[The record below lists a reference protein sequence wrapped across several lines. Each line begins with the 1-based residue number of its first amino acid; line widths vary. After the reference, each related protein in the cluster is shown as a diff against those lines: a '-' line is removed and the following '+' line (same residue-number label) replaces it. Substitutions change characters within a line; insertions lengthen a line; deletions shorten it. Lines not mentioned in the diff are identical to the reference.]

1 MLNGKEPNSRL
12 IYNRLI
18 KEMRNGRYS
27 RLDKLPPEDVLAEEM
42 QISRTQ
48 LRDSLSRLESRGYI
62 SRRRGLGTLINRH
75 VLALEIRADIEA
87 EFRKIISGMGMTPG
101 TDFTHSQEI
110 FSDEALNH
118 KLNIPLNSPVF
129 RIDRLIT
136 ADGASAIYCEDF
148 LPRQLIKRPSYDEED
163 LTQPV
168 FDFLAQYCDQY
179 VYMHITRMKPVAA
192 DARLAELLEEEPG
205 TPLMFLDEVGY
216 NFDGM
221 PLIRSAEYYA
231 PAVAEQTLLRR
242 WTR

>member
-110 FSDEALNH
+110 FSDEALSH
-118 KLNIPLNSPVF
+118 KLNIPLNSPVL

-136 ADGASAIYCEDF
+136 ADGAKVIYCEDY
-148 LPRQLIKRPSYDEED
+148 LPCQHIKRPGYDDED
-163 LTQPV
+163 LVQSI
-168 FDFLAQYCDQY
+168 FDFLEQFCDQR
-179 VYMHITRMKPVAA
+179 VHMHITRMKPIAA
-192 DARLAELLEEEPG
+192 DARLADLLETETG
-205 TPLMFLDEVGY
+205 TALMFLDEIAY

-221 PLIRSAEYYA
+221 PLICSAEYYV
-231 PAVAEQTLLRR
+231 PAIAEQTLLRR
-242 WTR
+242 WSP